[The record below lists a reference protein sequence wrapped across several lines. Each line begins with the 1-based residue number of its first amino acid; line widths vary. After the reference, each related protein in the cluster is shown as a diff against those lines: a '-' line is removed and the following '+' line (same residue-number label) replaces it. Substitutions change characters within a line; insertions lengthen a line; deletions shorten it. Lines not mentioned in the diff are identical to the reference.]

1 MKTFNLLAL
10 VVLLMSGCSQ
20 GFTNPP
26 EGEHFAGTQK
36 EWQRYDGIMKGG
48 IKQQQNE
55 KVKQSH

>member
-1 MKTFNLLAL
+1 
-10 VVLLMSGCSQ
+10 MSGCSQ

-26 EGEHFAGTQK
+26 EGQNFVGTQK
-36 EWQRYDGIMKGG
+36 EWQRYDGMMKGG